1 MWRPPVEAHLMT
13 AANGPQ
19 NVISGLEAAARAA
32 RGSRG
37 LPPVERWNPPDRG
50 ELDMRIAANG
60 TWSYLGSAIE
70 RPALVRLFSSI
81 LRRDGDRYVLVTPAE
96 KFGIVV
102 DDAPFLAVELEA
114 VGDGEAQRLVFRTN
128 VDDTMVAGPAHALR
142 VEINPITGE
151 PRPYVHVRGGLEAL
165 VTRAVFYELVSLSQT
180 RDTDRGPI
188 LGVWSDGVF
197 FPLGPVPQ
205 EVG

>member
-1 MWRPPVEAHLMT
+1 MT

-32 RGSRG
+32 RGPRG

-50 ELDMRIAANG
+50 PLDMRIAADG
-60 TWSYLGSAIE
+60 TWSYFGSAIE

-102 DDAPFLAVELEA
+102 DDVPFLAVELEA
-114 VGDGEAQRLVFRTN
+114 AGDGHAQRLVFRTN
-128 VDDTMVAGPAHALR
+128 VDDTTVAGPEHPLR
-142 VEINPITGE
+142 VEINPVTGE
-151 PRPYVHVRGGLEAL
+151 PRPYIHVRGGLEAL
-165 VTRAVFYELVSLSQT
+165 VTRSVFYELVNLSET
-180 RDTDRGPI
+180 RDTELGPM
-188 LGVWSDGVF
+188 LGVWSEGVF
-197 FPLGPVPQ
+197 FPLGPAPQ
-205 EVG
+205 EAS